1 MQCKFWFVSRVDGI
15 KKGGGG
21 GLSAWRAGEGS
32 ERVG

>member
-21 GLSAWRAGEGS
+21 DCMRGER
-32 ERVG
+32 ERGVRG